1 MDNTHETIK
10 LENGIAINTMTN
22 FEFFD
27 LFEKVEEF
35 IEKGGQ
41 YDNLTIL
48 LSKNEEIDKIFMG

>member
-1 MDNTHETIK
+1 LDNTHETIK

-27 LFEKVEEF
+27 LFEKVEEL

-41 YDNLTIL
+41 NDNLTIL
-48 LSKNEEIDKIFMG
+48 L